1 MEEKIKISLPKTVL
15 TLLKID
21 CKDFNILKENGQPNF
36 NAFINTLVVNY
47 YQNFSANE
55 EVLYQD
61 LKKAIQYVPDYYKES
76 LFEDMVK
83 IFAKRVETN
92 FDKKDTTTFSFK
104 PTKNSLKAISYIQ
117 GVLTKSQSL
126 SSFYRR
132 MFISYSKISKN
143 EREKI
148 IHKENYEQILKAIK
162 NEMQITVFLQN
173 GKRVENLS
181 VYAVA
186 SAKEEMFNY
195 VLVCQ
200 KGHNITFRLNN
211 IKLMYL
217 QSAKAKITNANKILF
232 DKQIECGV
240 QYPFYNTD
248 DKPIKVVFSEEGKHM
263 FEKIYL
269 YRPTP
274 TEINGNEY
282 TFNCS
287 AKQMIH
293 YLQRFGSEAVI
304 TAPKKLGIFMR
315 NHYHFALK
323 KYKEFYKK
331 D

>member
-1 MEEKIKISLPKTVL
+1 MNIGDIFGYDPQYSFAGVL
-15 TLLKID
+15 IAGIMLL
-21 CKDFNILKENGQPNF
+21 ILF
-36 NAFINTLVVNY
+36 TCLVVFWIIPKMKKRAKGFNVSKQLSKLDKSKFKIIKKMY
-47 YQNFSANE
+47 FENIRRRNFVENIIIGNNG
-55 EVLYQD
+55 VFVV
-61 LKKAIQYVPDYYKES
+61 KGQYE
-76 LFEDMVK
+76 F
-83 IFAKRVETN
+83 
-92 FDKKDTTTFSFK
+92 
-104 PTKNSLKAISYIQ
+104 
-117 GVLTKSQSL
+117 G
-126 SSFYRR
+126 
-132 MFISYSKISKN
+132 KISKN